1 MRRLWQSVQPMTCCL
16 SLLSIGL
23 PCKYCDWTNWGHP
36 MYTLISN
43 TNNTFHCRGVFS
55 FFGVLVIFSSIYEHR
70 TRTSERS
77 GVELFKAF
85 SLFVNFKLL
94 CKMSDNKRS
103 PNVIYCL
110 NGIRSLSIIWIVF
123 GHCYMVALLLP
134 THVNSADIL
143 DWLKTPFSMLLQS
156 GTMSVDTFFFLSGFL
171 LSWVAFKELDK
182 SWVCA
187 SRRLSVILP
196 CFLLSETE
204 SWTCLLC
211 IFIGIFAWLL
221 L

>member
-1 MRRLWQSVQPMTCCL
+1 MR
-16 SLLSIGL
+16 
-23 PCKYCDWTNWGHP
+23 
-36 MYTLISN
+36 SN
-43 TNNTFHCRGVFS
+43 INNTFHCRGVFS

-70 TRTSERS
+70 TRTSERN
-77 GVELFKAF
+77 GVEMFKVF

-94 CKMSDNKRS
+94 CRMSGNKRS

-182 SWVCA
+182 S
-187 SRRLSVILP
+187 
-196 CFLLSETE
+196 
-204 SWTCLLC
+204 
-211 IFIGIFAWLL
+211 
-221 L
+221 